1 MRSFAPYA
9 RKATLSLLVLA
20 LPLSVGL
27 GTNATAVAPAQAP
40 GGDGHDPQIG
50 AQTKNV
56 LTVHGKRFKDSN
68 GNGRLDRYED
78 WRLPAEQ
85 RAADLVTRMTLQE
98 KAGLMLAD
106 SLYMGSS
113 RSCPAGPGNGLLCE
127 TGNGRSGAEATFGT
141 TKRIQDLGE
150 RYFIIRDNPTAKDLA
165 TWINRVQEVAE
176 NTRLGI
182 PAMMVSNPRNHVNPD
197 QVFGISE
204 ATGQFST
211 WPGTLGLAATA
222 DPALVKEFAQIAAK
236 EWVASGIHKGYMYQ
250 ADVATEP
257 RWTRVSGTFGESP
270 QLVAEITKSLVEGFQ
285 GKKLGPDGVSMT
297 VKHFPGDGAVDKG
310 LDPHFAPGRFATYPT
325 PGSLTKY
332 QLPSFKAA
340 IKAGTTSI
348 MSYYNAP
355 SNALSVPQLKG
366 GAPFE
371 EVGGAY
377 NKAIITDLLR
387 KQLGFKGYV
396 NTDSG
401 IMTTTPWGV
410 EGLTVPQR
418 YAKALNAGS
427 NLFSVTGDPALLVQ
441 AVTSGLAP
449 ESRLTESAQMLL
461 TELFRAGAFENPY
474 VDPGRAQAIATDPAS
489 QAKADDA
496 NRKSVVLLRNDRGL
510 LPLTDSKA
518 RSGKLFV
525 EVVTKTGGAAQ
536 TEALKAL
543 IRRTDPSMVLTDNL
557 DEATHALVW
566 ARPNTFTV
574 SDAEG
579 QSLELNADTGIDVAR
594 IKAIEAAAPTA
605 LAVNL
610 TNPWIIKDIE
620 AGAAAVLGTFDVKSE
635 ALLDVVRGRFAPTGK
650 LPITLPADKHAVD
663 ISKPDVPGYDEGPGY
678 VYRDHNG
685 TAYGLGY
692 GASYRTVR

>member
-1 MRSFAPYA
+1 MRSFGPYA
-9 RKATLSLLVLA
+9 RKVTLSLLVFA

-27 GTNATAVAPAQAP
+27 GTNATAIAPSQVP

-50 AQTKNV
+50 ARTKNV

-85 RAADLVTRMTLQE
+85 RAADLVAWMTLQE
-98 KAGLMLAD
+98 KAGLMLTD

-113 RSCPAGPGNGLLCE
+113 RSCPAGTDNGLLCE
-127 TGNGRSGAEATFGT
+127 TGNGKSGAEATFGT

-165 TWINRVQEVAE
+165 TWINRIQRVAE
-176 NTRLGI
+176 SSRLGI

-197 QVFGISE
+197 QAFGISE

-285 GKKLGPDGVSMT
+285 GKTLGPDSVSMT

-310 LDPHFAPGRFATYPT
+310 LDPHFASGRFAAYPT

-332 QLPSFKAA
+332 QLPSFEAA

-377 NKAIITDLLR
+377 NKAIIADLLR

-410 EGLTVPQR
+410 ENLTVPQR
-418 YAKALNAGS
+418 YAKAINAGS

-449 ESRLTESAQMLL
+449 ESKLTDSARMLL
-461 TELFRAGAFENPY
+461 TELFRVGAFEDPY
-474 VDPGRAQAIATDPAS
+474 VDPDRAQAIATDPAS
-489 QAKADDA
+489 QTKADDA

-510 LPLTDSKA
+510 LPLTDGKT

-525 EVVTKTGGAAQ
+525 EVDTKTGGAAQ

-543 IRRTDPSMVLTDNL
+543 IRRTDPSVVLTDNL
-557 DEATHALVW
+557 SEATDALVW

-574 SDAEG
+574 SDTEG

-594 IKAIEAAAPTA
+594 IKAIEAAVPTV

-620 AGAAAVLGTFDVKSE
+620 PGAAAVLGTFDVKSE
-635 ALLDVVRGRFAPTGK
+635 ALLDVIRGRFAPTGK
-650 LPITLPADKHAVD
+650 LPITLPADKHAIA

-692 GASYRTVR
+692 SASYRTVR

>member
-1 MRSFAPYA
+1 MRSIAPYA
-9 RKATLSLLVLA
+9 RRATLSLLVLA

-27 GTNATAVAPAQAP
+27 GTNATAVAPAQVP

-50 AQTKNV
+50 AQTKSV

-68 GNGRLDRYED
+68 GNGRLNRYED

-106 SLYMGSS
+106 SLNMGSS

-165 TWINRVQEVAE
+165 TWVNRVQEVAE

-197 QVFGISE
+197 QAFGISE

-257 RWTRVSGTFGESP
+257 RWTRVSGTFGENP
-270 QLVAEITKSLVEGFQ
+270 QLVAEITQSLVEGFQ

-310 LDPHFAPGRFATYPT
+310 LDPHFASGQFATYPT

-387 KQLGFKGYV
+387 KQLGYKGYV

-410 EGLTVPQR
+410 EDLTVPQR

-427 NLFSVTGDPALLVQ
+427 NLFSVTGDPALLAQ

-461 TELFRAGAFENPY
+461 TELFRVGAFENPY
-474 VDPGRAQAIATDPAS
+474 VDPDRAQTIATAPAS
-489 QAKADDA
+489 QAKADNA

-510 LPLTDSKA
+510 LPLTDGKA
-518 RSGKLFV
+518 KSGKLFV

-543 IRRTDPSMVLTDNL
+543 IRRTDPSVVLTDNL
-557 DEATHALVW
+557 NEATDALVW

-635 ALLDVVRGRFAPTGK
+635 ALMDVVRGRFAPTGK

-692 GASYRTVR
+692 GASYRTVG

>member
-20 LPLSVGL
+20 LPISVGL
-27 GTNATAVAPAQAP
+27 GTNATAMAPAQAP
-40 GGDGHDPQIG
+40 GSDAHDPQIG

-310 LDPHFAPGRFATYPT
+310 LDPHFASGRFATYPT
-325 PGSLTKY
+325 P
-332 QLPSFKAA
+332 
-340 IKAGTTSI
+340 
-348 MSYYNAP
+348 
-355 SNALSVPQLKG
+355 
-366 GAPFE
+366 
-371 EVGGAY
+371 
-377 NKAIITDLLR
+377 
-387 KQLGFKGYV
+387 
-396 NTDSG
+396 
-401 IMTTTPWGV
+401 
-410 EGLTVPQR
+410 
-418 YAKALNAGS
+418 
-427 NLFSVTGDPALLVQ
+427 
-441 AVTSGLAP
+441 
-449 ESRLTESAQMLL
+449 
-461 TELFRAGAFENPY
+461 
-474 VDPGRAQAIATDPAS
+474 
-489 QAKADDA
+489 
-496 NRKSVVLLRNDRGL
+496 
-510 LPLTDSKA
+510 
-518 RSGKLFV
+518 
-525 EVVTKTGGAAQ
+525 
-536 TEALKAL
+536 EA
-543 IRRTDPSMVLTDNL
+543 
-557 DEATHALVW
+557 
-566 ARPNTFTV
+566 
-574 SDAEG
+574 
-579 QSLELNADTGIDVAR
+579 
-594 IKAIEAAAPTA
+594 
-605 LAVNL
+605 
-610 TNPWIIKDIE
+610 
-620 AGAAAVLGTFDVKSE
+620 
-635 ALLDVVRGRFAPTGK
+635 
-650 LPITLPADKHAVD
+650 
-663 ISKPDVPGYDEGPGY
+663 
-678 VYRDHNG
+678 
-685 TAYGLGY
+685 
-692 GASYRTVR
+692 